1 MLTFLLTIVGVF
13 LALGGMGLGVML
25 GALCG
30 KRRRRLCACAEAKRV
45 ATYKKVQEFLA
56 EEAPEVDLYVTEVYA
71 LSNNKLLV
79 KNPYQ

>member
-45 ATYKKVQEFLA
+45 ASLLA
-56 EEAPEVDLYVTEVYA
+56 ERKKQERAAQFYAPATVNLNQLPVIDPDIA
-71 LSNNKLLV
+71 
-79 KNPYQ
+79 